1 VQATIPDPAMNL
13 ALTTLAID
21 AGNTRVKWGVRRSG
35 AWLGT
40 GALATTDPD
49 ALAALLAAHGDC
61 ARVLVS
67 NVAGN
72 EVRVRIENGLAGRSA
87 APEFVVSR
95 AIQCGVRSSYDAPS
109 QLGCDRWASLI
120 GAHALMPGA
129 SLVANAGTA
138 LTVDAI
144 TEEGLFLGGI
154 IAPGVELM
162 RRALDEHTAGLKL
175 RPGEVRFFP
184 SNTGDAI
191 MSGAAHAAAGAI
203 ERMAGFMRESGHES
217 LRVILSGG
225 GAAVLQP
232 LLTVPSMVIDNLVLE
247 GLAAI
252 AEEDE

>member
-1 VQATIPDPAMNL
+1 MI
-13 ALTTLAID
+13 LAID
-21 AGNTRVKWGVRRSG
+21 AGNTRIKWGLRQAG
-35 AWLGT
+35 AWLT
-40 GALATTDPD
+40 LGAGATADVEALTA
-49 ALAALLAAHGDC
+49 ALAAQQDC
-61 ARVLVS
+61 DRILVS
-67 NVAGN
+67 NVAGAA
-72 EVRVRIENGLAGRSA
+72 VRECIERSFAGRGA
-87 APEFVVSR
+87 VTEFIVSR
-95 AIQCGVRSSYDAPS
+95 GMQCGVRSSYDEPG
-109 QLGCDRWASLI
+109 QLGCDRWAALI
-120 GAHALMPGA
+120 GAHAMLPGA

-138 LTVDAI
+138 LTVDAL

-154 IAPGVELM
+154 IVPGIELM

-203 ERMAGFMRESGHES
+203 ERMAAFMREGGHES

-232 LLTVPSMVIDNLVLE
+232 MLSVPSVVVDNLVLE